1 MRIRGHEPAW
11 LALAAFV
18 PLTSLAMSK
27 ETHADRLDSWKAIAN
42 HLGKSVRTARRWEAE
57 EGLPVHR
64 QMHKAQGS
72 VYAYRSEIEAWRQR
86 MEQRI
91 PDGAMAG
98 IQARAPAD
106 EMTPHRSI
114 AVLPFSY
121 FGREADTAYIADG
134 FTAEIIT
141 GLSRVRTLRVIS
153 FTSTMTLKGHRKDVR
168 AIGEA
173 LGVGRVVE
181 GTVQHEG
188 TRIRVA
194 ARLVDT
200 RLDDRIWSHAYEGDF
215 DALFSIQER
224 LAREI
229 VEFLDL
235 RMPASD
241 GGRLT
246 EQPMADVTAWQ
257 CLVRARQS
265 ALRWQQDAID
275 HAVELLQHGLSL
287 TGDDARLYAALGRTW
302 LHYREAGID
311 LSNRPLKEARACAAK
326 AAALAPRL
334 AAGHQLAGWIHYAE
348 ADIQTAVRAL
358 RTALEV
364 EPWDPDSLSLQA
376 NCYLISGKVQEARPL
391 IGRLVSVDPLTPLTR
406 CMPGWADALEGNFE
420 SALGPYRDMFTMD
433 PGNPLARLFY
443 VYILA
448 AAGQRDE
455 GRRIANE
462 APAALRESLPGQV
475 LALFAGALGDERPA
489 LRLPV
494 DIELLAGGTEMFP
507 RLLAQACALAGAA
520 DEAVQWASVAVERG
534 FINHAFLAR
543 HDPFLSN
550 LAGTPAYDALLDRVK
565 IDSERFEP

>member
-1 MRIRGHEPAW
+1 MRIRRHGPAW

-18 PLTSLAMSK
+18 PLPSPVMSK

-42 HLGKSVRTARRWEAE
+42 YLSRSVRTARRWEAE

-72 VYAYRSEIEAWRQR
+72 VYAYRSEIDAWRER

-91 PDGAMAG
+91 PDAAVAAVHA
-98 IQARAPAD
+98 QAPPNELTSR
-106 EMTPHRSI
+106 RSI

-121 FGREADTAYIADG
+121 LGRDADTAYIADG

-141 GLSRVRTLRVIS
+141 GLSRVQALRVIS
-153 FTSTMTLKGHRKDVR
+153 FTSSMTLKERRKDVR

-173 LGVGRVVE
+173 LGVGQVVE

-194 ARLVDT
+194 ARLVDAQM
-200 RLDDRIWSHAYEGDF
+200 DDRIWSQTYEGDL
-215 DALFSIQER
+215 DALFHIQER

-229 VEFLDL
+229 VEFLGL
-235 RMPASD
+235 QMATSD

-257 CLVRARQS
+257 CLVQARQS
-265 ALRWQQDAID
+265 ALRWQQEAID

-287 TGDDARLYAALGRTW
+287 VGDDARLYAALGRTW
-302 LHYREAGID
+302 LHYREAGVD
-311 LSNRPLKEARACAAK
+311 LSNRPLMEARACAAK

-348 ADIQTAVRAL
+348 ADIQAAVRAL
-358 RTALEV
+358 GTALEA

-376 NCYLISGKVQEARPL
+376 NCYLISGKVNEARPL

-420 SALGPYRDMFTMD
+420 AALGPYRDMFTMD

-448 AAGQRDE
+448 AAGRRDE

-462 APAALRESLPGQV
+462 TPAAIRESLPGRV
-475 LALFAGALGDERPA
+475 LALFASALGDERPTP
-489 LRLPV
+489 RLPV

-507 RLLAQACALAGAA
+507 RFLAQACALAGAV

-543 HDPFLSN
+543 HDPFLSK
-550 LAGTPAYDALLDRVK
+550 LAGTPAYDALLDQVK

>member
-1 MRIRGHEPAW
+1 
-11 LALAAFV
+11 
-18 PLTSLAMSK
+18 MSK
-27 ETHADRLDSWKAIAN
+27 ETRADRLDSWKAIAN
-42 HLGKSVRTARRWEAE
+42 YLSKSVRTVRRWEAQ

-72 VYAYRSEIEAWRQR
+72 VYAYRSEIDAWRQR

-91 PDGAMAG
+91 PDAAAAAS
-98 IQARAPAD
+98 QARAPAD
-106 EMTPHRSI
+106 EITPRRSI

-121 FGREADTAYIADG
+121 LGRDADTAYIADG

-141 GLSRVRTLRVIS
+141 GLSRVQALRVIS
-153 FTSTMTLKGHRKDVR
+153 FTSSMTLKEHRKDVR

-173 LGVGRVVE
+173 LNVDRVVE
-181 GTVQHEG
+181 GTVQHEE

-194 ARLVDT
+194 ARLVDAQM
-200 RLDDRIWSHAYEGDF
+200 DDRIWSQTYEGDLG
-215 DALFSIQER
+215 ALFHIQER

-229 VEFLDL
+229 VEFLGL
-235 RMPASD
+235 HMAASD

-246 EQPMADVTAWQ
+246 EPPMADITAWQ
-257 CLVRARQS
+257 CLVQARQS

-287 TGDDARLYAALGRTW
+287 VGEDARLYAALGRTW
-302 LHYREAGID
+302 LHYREAGVD
-311 LSNRPLKEARACAAK
+311 LSNRPLMEAQACAAK

-348 ADIQTAVRAL
+348 ANIQAAVRAL
-358 RTALEV
+358 GTALEV

-376 NCYLISGKVQEARPL
+376 NCYLISGKVNEARPL
-391 IGRLVSVDPLTPLTR
+391 IDRLVSVDPLTPLTR

-420 SALGPYRDMFTMD
+420 AALGPYRDMFTMD

-448 AAGQRDE
+448 AAGRRDE

-462 APAALRESLPGQV
+462 APAAIRESLPGQV
-475 LALFAGALGDERPA
+475 LAHFASALGDERPTP
-489 LRLPV
+489 RVPV

-507 RLLAQACALAGAA
+507 RFLAQACTLAGAV

-543 HDPFLSN
+543 HDPFLSK